1 MSKEGILSVL
11 SKKIERSD
19 STLRH
24 SSFDIRFIRVSFPI
38 RPAVFLAGGWA
49 ET

>member
-19 STLRH
+19 STLRQ
-24 SSFDIRFIRVSFPI
+24 SSIDIRYSIYQSFFFDLTS
-38 RPAVFLAGGWA
+38 RFFDRRLG
-49 ET
+49 

>member
-1 MSKEGILSVL
+1 MTKEGILSIL

-24 SSFDIRFIRVSFPI
+24 PSFDFSKVL
-38 RPAVFLAGGWA
+38 FLFDQPFFLGWRRG
-49 ET
+49 

>member
-1 MSKEGILSVL
+1 MSKEGILSIL

-19 STLRH
+19 STLRQ
-24 SSFDIRFIRVSFPI
+24 SSIVIRLFRVSFSI

-49 ET
+49 DT